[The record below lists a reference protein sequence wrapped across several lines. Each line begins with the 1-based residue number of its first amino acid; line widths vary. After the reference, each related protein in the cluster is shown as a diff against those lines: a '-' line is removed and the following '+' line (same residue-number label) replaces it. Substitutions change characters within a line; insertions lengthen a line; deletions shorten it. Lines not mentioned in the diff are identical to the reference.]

1 MRWLPLALICISLA
15 ACGDDARSAGPGDVT
30 KLTVRV
36 DGDGEGPT
44 KPRTLELDCTKPGQ
58 EEACAAAAKLSA
70 ADLAPTPEDTACTQI
85 YGGPETATIKGTLN
99 GEPVDAKLSRTDGC
113 EIHRWETAQ
122 PLLDEAR

>member
-1 MRWLPLALICISLA
+1 MRWLPLALICASLA
-15 ACGDDARSAGPGDVT
+15 ACGDEAKSAGGSDAT

-36 DGDGEGPT
+36 DGDGTGPA
-44 KPRTLELDCTKPGQ
+44 KARTLELDCSNG
-58 EEACAAAAKLSA
+58 EHADACAAAAKLSA
-70 ADLAPTPEDTACTQI
+70 ADLAPTPADSACTQI

-99 GEPVDAKLSRTDGC
+99 GEKVDAKFSRTDGC